1 LTLSLPY
8 EVIAEPGRLARAVA
22 ELRGSSAIAV
32 DTEANSR
39 HRYPEQLCLIQIAT
53 RTQVYIV
60 DPISLPGIA
69 PLEPALLDSSIVK
82 VVHGADYDIRSLDR
96 HAGLHIRGLFDT
108 SIAARF
114 AGIAEFG
121 LASLLRDV
129 LKVTIAKTER
139 LQMADWGRRPLSA
152 EALDYAASDVRHLL
166 ALREALQERL
176 RKLGRTE
183 WVAEECSRLE
193 QVRYT
198 APDMETAFLSVK
210 GTRDLDGRG
219 LAVLRSLFNFRD
231 REARR
236 QHKPPYYVL
245 PEEGLV
251 FLAGNPRASF
261 SRVPGASEAG
271 LRRLSPGLEQALREG
286 ENAPPIQRPPYI
298 AERPGE
304 KEIGRLNRLKIWRK
318 SLGSEL
324 SLDPALLW
332 PMVSLERLA
341 KNPATLE
348 SEIQSEVV
356 RKWQREA
363 FQESL
368 RRQVQSLT

>member
-8 EVIAEPGRLARAVA
+8 EFIAEPGRLVRTVQ
-22 ELRGSSAIAV
+22 ELRGSPAIAV

-39 HRYPEQLCLIQIAT
+39 NRYPEQLCLIQIAT
-53 RTQVYIV
+53 RTQVYIL
-60 DPISLPGIA
+60 DTITLPEIA
-69 PLEPALLDSSIVK
+69 PLGPTLSDASIVK

-96 HAGLHIRGLFDT
+96 HAGLHMRGLFDT

-114 AGIAEFG
+114 AGITEFG

-129 LKVTIAKTER
+129 LKVSIAKQER
-139 LQMADWGRRPLSA
+139 LQMADWGRRPLSV

-166 ALREALQERL
+166 PLREALQERL

-193 QVRYT
+193 QVRY
-198 APDMETAFLSVK
+198 APPDIETAFLSLK
-210 GTRDLDGRG
+210 GTRELDGHG

-245 PEEGLV
+245 PEEVMV

-261 SRVPGASEAG
+261 SRVPGASEAS
-271 LRRLSPGLEQALREG
+271 LRRLGTGLEQALREG
-286 ENAPPIQRPPYI
+286 ENAPPVQRPSYVV
-298 AERPGE
+298 ERPGE
-304 KEIGRLNRLKIWRK
+304 QEIGRLNRLKIWRK

-332 PMVSLERLA
+332 PMASLERLA
-341 KNPATLE
+341 KNPGTLE
-348 SEIQSEVV
+348 SEIQSELV
-356 RKWQREA
+356 RKWQRDA
-363 FQESL
+363 FHESL
-368 RRQVQSLT
+368 RRQVQSLS